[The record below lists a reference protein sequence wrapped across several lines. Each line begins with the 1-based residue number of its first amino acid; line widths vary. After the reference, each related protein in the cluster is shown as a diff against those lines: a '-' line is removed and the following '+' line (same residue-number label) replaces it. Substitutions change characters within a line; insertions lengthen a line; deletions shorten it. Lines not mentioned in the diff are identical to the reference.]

1 MKLLTNIIFI
11 IAFLLLTAVG
21 KTAKGFSNYSFLQ
34 QVPQQKQGLKQNDT
48 AKNGDVKKIVYK
60 ADDSIRTDKKTG
72 IMYLYGNARVIYE
85 DFELDAD
92 YIRYN
97 SKENTIFASGVK
109 SKNGRYVGRP
119 IFKMSNQPSSIA
131 DSISF
136 NTESRKGIVHNVFT
150 EQEGGYFSGGQGKVQ
165 PDQEVHIK
173 GQTFST
179 CNLPHPHF
187 GIYIS
192 KGIATENQ
200 IITGP
205 VYLKIEDIPIP
216 PFFLPFAFFPKP
228 NKKSSGFILPTPNQ
242 DATRGFSLNGGGYYL
257 AFNDYM
263 DGRLT
268 GNIFTNG
275 SYDLTFVSNY
285 IKKYKYTGNINLN
298 FSSTRNG
305 LEGTPQYKP
314 LKNFNIAWTHSQ
326 NPQARPGTT
335 FTASVNAGTSDYF
348 DVTAANQSYDIN
360 KIASNTMSSS
370 IAYGKT
376 FGNGLFNFTGSLNH
390 SQETRAK
397 TITLTLPQISLNM
410 ATINPFDSKTKV
422 GKQAWYQKITVGYSL
437 QASNTVSTQENLLF
451 EKGGLRR
458 FRNGLNHNIPVS
470 MAFNLFKYFNFNAN
484 AGYNEK
490 WYFQTVEKRLIK
502 SLTGGDIT
510 LTDTVDGFKRA
521 GEYNVGMNM
530 STKFYATKQ
539 FKNLGR
545 ILAIRHV
552 MTPTFNFNYKPD
564 FSKYSYGYYKRL
576 EYYTNDIRPGKST
589 PTGEYPKPDYL
600 GREQKYSIF
609 DGAAYGGPSMG
620 QQANLSFSI
629 DNNVELKVKSK
640 KDTTNAGEKK
650 IPIIQ
655 GLSIGGSYN
664 FAEPTKKKLSLLTF
678 SGRSQFTD
686 KLGFNFGGTF
696 NPYSVDDVEVT
707 TGTSTNIVK
716 TINYQ
721 ESDRYTWKEGKLP
734 RLTSFTFSFD
744 YSLNPAALKKKNES
758 MDQLRNQNSAA
769 RTPEQME
776 ELAAISRDPNAFV
789 DFNIPWNFA
798 FSYSFSYSN
807 PFSRPSTRTVSN
819 TLNFNGDFNLTPK
832 WKIQFNSGYDF
843 KAKDLSYT
851 SFAIYR
857 DLHCWDL
864 NASWIPLGAYQSYSV
879 TIRVKAAI
887 LQDLKLSK
895 RKGYYT
901 RY

>member
-1 MKLLTNIIFI
+1 LKLLTNIIFI
-11 IAFLLLTAVG
+11 IAVLLLTTVG
-21 KTAKGFSNYSFLQ
+21 KTAKAFSNYSFLQ
-34 QVPQQKQGLKQNDT
+34 VTKQTATKQTDT
-48 AKNGDVKKIVYK
+48 TKKGNGAVAKVVYK
-60 ADDSIRTDKKTG
+60 ALDSIRTDRKTG
-72 IMYLYGNARVIYE
+72 IMYLYGNARVLYQ

-92 YIRYN
+92 YIRYDTKN
-97 SKENTIFASGVK
+97 EVIFASGVK
-109 SKNGRYVGRP
+109 NKNGKYVGRP
-119 IFKMSNQPSSIA
+119 IFKMAGQGTSIA
-131 DSISF
+131 DSLTY
-136 NTESRKGIVHNVFT
+136 NTKTGSGLVHGVFT
-150 EQEGGYFSGGQGKVQ
+150 EQQGGYFSGGKGKLQ
-165 PDQEVHIK
+165 PDNEVHIK

-179 CNLPHPHF
+179 CNLPHPHY
-187 GIYIS
+187 GIFIS
-192 KGIATENQ
+192 KGIATETQ

-242 DATRGFSLNGGGYYL
+242 DQTRGFSLNGGGYYL
-257 AFNDYM
+257 AFNDYF

-285 IKKYKYTGNINLN
+285 IKKYKYNGIINLN

-314 LKNFNIAWTHSQ
+314 LKNFNIGWTHSQ
-326 NPQARPGTT
+326 NANAKPGTT

-348 DVTAANQSYDIN
+348 NVTAANQSYDIS

-370 IAYGKT
+370 IAYGKV
-376 FGNGLFNFTGSLNH
+376 FGDGLFNFTGSLNH
-390 SQETRAK
+390 SQETQTK
-397 TITLTLPQISLNM
+397 TISLTLPQISLNM
-410 ATINPFDSKTKV
+410 ATINPFDSKTRV
-422 GKQAWYQKITVGYSL
+422 DKQKWYQKITVGYSL

-458 FRNGLNHNIPVS
+458 FRNGFNHNIPVS

-490 WYFQTVEKRLIK
+490 WYFQTIEKRLIK
-502 SLTGGDIT
+502 TTSGDVT
-510 LTDTVDGFKRA
+510 LTDTVSGFKRA

-530 STKFYATKQ
+530 STKIYGTKQ

-545 ILAIRHV
+545 IMAIRHV
-552 MTPTFNFNYKPD
+552 VTPTLNFNYKPD
-564 FSKYSYGYYKRL
+564 FSKSNYGYYKPL
-576 EYYTNDIRPGKST
+576 QYYTNDIRPGKSV
-589 PTGEYPKPDYL
+589 PTGEYPKVDYL
-600 GREQKYSIF
+600 GRQPKYSIF
-609 DGAAYGGPSMG
+609 EGAAFGGPSMG
-620 QQANLSFSI
+620 QQANLSFSV
-629 DNNVELKVKSK
+629 DNNVELKLKSK
-640 KDTTNAGEKK
+640 KDTTNGGEKK

-655 GLSIGGSYN
+655 GLTIGGSYN
-664 FAEPTKKKLSLLTF
+664 FAEPTAKKLSLLNF

-686 KLGFNFGGTF
+686 KLGFNFGGTL
-696 NPYSVDDVEVT
+696 NPYGVEEYEVKTGTGVNEVT
-707 TGTSTNIVK
+707 T
-716 TINYQ
+716 INYR
-721 ESDRYTWKEGKLP
+721 ESDRYVWRDGKLP
-734 RLTSFTFSFD
+734 RLVNFNFSFD
-744 YSLNPAALKKKNES
+744 YSLNPEALKKKNQNMEE
-758 MDQLRNQNSAA
+758 LRNQNSAA
-769 RTPEQME
+769 RTPEQIE

-807 PFSRPSTRTVSN
+807 PLSRRETRTVSN
-819 TLNFNGDFNLTPK
+819 TLNFNGDFSLTPK

-864 NASWIPLGAYQSYSV
+864 SASWIPLGAYQSYSV
-879 TIRVKAAI
+879 TIKVKAAI